1 MGTTTDLAPG
11 AVADA
16 EPAIAPDYSP
26 IAAPPAARPA
36 KGVLV
41 GVLALSALVLAL
53 AAATIALLLNVRGA
67 DADNRRD
74 TLVVETAREV
84 VVNLTTLDFTSVDAD
99 LERILAGTTGAFR
112 EQFASSS
119 SSFREVLERGEV
131 ASTGEVS
138 EAGLV
143 RADDHSAEVLVAV
156 TSMVK
161 NTDVPDGEGR
171 VYRMK
176 ADLERAGDVWLVSDV
191 EFVS

>member
-11 AVADA
+11 A
-16 EPAIAPDYSP
+16 IAPP
-26 IAAPPAARPA
+26 EPEIAPEPEVSAAPA

-41 GVLALSALVLAL
+41 WVLALSSLVIVL
-53 AAATIALLLNVRGA
+53 AAAAIALLLNVRGA
-67 DADNRRD
+67 DAADRRD
-74 TLVVETAREV
+74 ALVVETAREV
-84 VVNLTTLDFTSVDAD
+84 VVNLTTLDFASADAD
-99 LERILAGTTGAFR
+99 IERILAGTSGAFR

-131 ASTGEVS
+131 ASTGEIR

-143 RADDHSAEVLVAV
+143 RADGDSAEVLLAV

-161 NTDVPDGEGR
+161 NTDIPGGEGR

-176 ADLERAGDVWLVSDV
+176 ASLERAGDAWLVSDV